1 MAYYVYMMSN
11 THRTTLYTGAT
22 ADIAGRV
29 EQHRA
34 GVKPSFT
41 EHYQL
46 YDLVYVEVHEELE
59 AARDREYRVKR
70 WSRARKNRLVETI
83 NPDWR
88 DLSGD
93 WI

>member
-11 THRTTLYTGAT
+11 KHRTTLYTRVT
-22 ADIAGRV
+22 ANLAWRV

-34 GVKPSFT
+34 GIKPSFT
-41 EHYQL
+41 ERYQL
-46 YDLVYVEVHEELE
+46 FDLVYVEVHDELH

-70 WSRARKNRLVETI
+70 WHRVRKNKLVESI

-88 DLSGD
+88 DLSNE
-93 WI
+93 WL